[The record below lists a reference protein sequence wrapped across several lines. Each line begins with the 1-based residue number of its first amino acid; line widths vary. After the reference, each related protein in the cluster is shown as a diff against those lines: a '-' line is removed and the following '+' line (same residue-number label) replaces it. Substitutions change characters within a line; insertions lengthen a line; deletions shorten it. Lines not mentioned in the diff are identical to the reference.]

1 MKFSKY
7 ILGYACLCVVG
18 VTTSFSEFAES
29 DPEVAKLKEKVNAQ
43 QGEIDAGKEEVK
55 KLNTLIEE
63 TKTEVQKIQSDL
75 KAGLTS
81 VENEVKSNTQKLEQL
96 SGLQTK
102 IESLEKKS
110 NQGASSKQMSAITKD
125 LKNLKSEIQKL
136 STQNNNSELQLIK
149 ASLDNINTQLAEK
162 KAIDEKQNIDSAKY
176 AARLEKLEKQS
187 NSSSKDPAM
196 TNLMGTALQG
206 GLGLLSNVFDLQ
218 KMKSKLANGQSAA
231 ASSKDL
237 TPAEKT
243 ELAEIEKDIS
253 NGKSDQEIQQRLDD
267 LNKKTASRKIA
278 ENKFPKIIFTGVNP
292 GLKDKT
298 LLRHITSQAE
308 VGKKVNL
315 SKLLSTSE
323 NDINQEVA
331 DSIYDMVQK
340 NATVTDLRNSIKL
353 IFSGNPGKT
362 VKPKIA
368 PTQQQPS
375 TVGGQAQSAVN
386 GLLNTGMGMLG
397 NIGNQLF
404 NKQNPQ
410 QSQNKDQQPSTVGGQ
425 QAQSAVNGLI
435 NTGMGMLGNIGNQL
449 FNKQNPQQ
457 SQNKEQQPVNSTSST
472 KQYDPKYT
480 EELMSVVDLSDG
492 KHYDVEKGTF
502 LSIAVPSYK
511 SQSNVSKTNISKK
524 TVEPIDSKAAKLLSI
539 LR

>member
-375 TVGGQAQSAVN
+375 TVGGQ
-386 GLLNTGMGMLG
+386 
-397 NIGNQLF
+397 
-404 NKQNPQ
+404 
-410 QSQNKDQQPSTVGGQ
+410 